1 MTYPQPLDL
10 PDDAIRALGSFWSA
24 RDRDPLLRNLITAR
38 LLQDRH
44 ALGLLDDYRNSYSR
58 QKCPLLQR
66 HESRLV
72 RFRESDRSTTDSMY
86 RYGDL
91 DLLYDGLTNYG
102 QTNKEV
108 FTWSLPPGMI
118 DVALIVDRLEVSTV
132 TWVGGVD
139 YRVEDNKLIFTEN
152 PFDVPGVPIHEI
164 VVDNVVVDREIWAW
178 LYGCSFD
185 LNYLYNFYGFA
196 VGLPTESTEIAK
208 RAVNSVYDAIT
219 KTNVTTNTTRMLAS
233 ITDTGFA
240 EADGEVVEYVFR
252 DADYLWVVT
261 DRQAHRANPS
271 AEAVVAAG
279 DVLKVNAPLTDAAA
293 IYSLRRGVLP
303 IELPMLSVQ
312 EEWIGIEQESPVTLS
327 NDEVPLTCTP
337 NGDTG
342 FLEVRFDLCM
352 NDGWIWDEIRR
363 REIDQGISL
372 AKVMTG
378 RGVDDAEPVTADL
391 PASIRPMEWFVR
403 YFLRNAYLVIV
414 HTSKRGRDALPLSTL
429 NRLRHASAPHIWYV
443 VVIIADVDLPAFELP
458 ATEADTLDIVVV
470 TMANHT
476 LPQPVVTIEA
486 TGVSCR

>member
-44 ALGLLDDYRNSYSR
+44 ALGLLDDYRNSFSR
-58 QKCPLLQR
+58 QKCPLLQH

-72 RFRESDRSTTDSMY
+72 RLRESDRSSTDSMY

-91 DLLYDGLTNYG
+91 DLYYDGQTNYG
-102 QTNKEV
+102 QLNTEV

-118 DVALIVDRLEVSTV
+118 DIALIVDRLEVSTV
-132 TWVGGVD
+132 TWTGGVD
-139 YRVEDNKLIFTEN
+139 YRVEDGKLIFTNN
-152 PFDVPGVPIHEI
+152 PFNTPGVPVHD
-164 VVDNVVVDREIWAW
+164 VLVDDVVVDREIWVW

-196 VGLPTESTEIAK
+196 VGLPTQSTEIAK

-219 KTNVTTNTTRMLAS
+219 KTNVITNTTRMLAS

-240 EADGEVVEYVFR
+240 EADGEVVEHVFY

-261 DRQAHRANPS
+261 DKQSHRASPN
-271 AEAVVAAG
+271 ATAVVAVG

-293 IYSLRRGVLP
+293 IYSLHRGVLP
-303 IELPMLSVQ
+303 IELPLLSVQ
-312 EEWIGIEQESPVTLS
+312 EEWIGIEQESPVNLS
-327 NDEVPLTCTP
+327 NTAVPVVCTA

-342 FLEVRFDLCM
+342 FLEVRFDLCA
-352 NDGWIWDEIRR
+352 NDGWIWDEIRQ
-363 REIDQGISL
+363 REVDQGISL

-378 RGVDDAEPVTADL
+378 RGPDDTEPVPADL
-391 PASIRPMEWFVR
+391 PATIKPMEWFVR
-403 YFLRNAYLVIV
+403 YFLRNAYLVV
-414 HTSKRGRDALPLSTL
+414 VRTSKRGRDALPLSAL

-458 ATEADTLDIVVV
+458 PTEADTLDIVVV
-470 TMANHT
+470 TMDEYE
-476 LPQPVVTIEA
+476 LSQPVVTVEA